1 MAVYFTDC
9 YKDCMLNSMQ
19 LSVRF
24 KIIVGSIIY
33 PNSLTARKNILIQV
47 VALLPSETL
56 YHIRFIQ

>member
-9 YKDCMLNSMQ
+9 YKDFMFNSMQ

-24 KIIVGSIIY
+24 QIIVGSIIY

-47 VALLPSETL
+47 VALLPRETL